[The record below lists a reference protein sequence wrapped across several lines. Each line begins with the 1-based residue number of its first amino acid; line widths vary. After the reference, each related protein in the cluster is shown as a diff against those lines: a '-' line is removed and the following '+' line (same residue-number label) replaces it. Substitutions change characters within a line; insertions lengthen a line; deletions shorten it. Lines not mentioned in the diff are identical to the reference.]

1 MKAGTKPELEAIERL
16 SGAYAG
22 NLVTFLCDN
31 YKAHV
36 FGAHVLFIC
45 CVTCK
50 GGVVLVFV
58 FYTFIFLIPEF
69 LSEFIH

>member
-1 MKAGTKPELEAIERL
+1 M
-16 SGAYAG
+16 
-22 NLVTFLCDN
+22 TFLCDN

-36 FGAHVLFIC
+36 FGAHVLFIY
-45 CVTCK
+45 CVTRK